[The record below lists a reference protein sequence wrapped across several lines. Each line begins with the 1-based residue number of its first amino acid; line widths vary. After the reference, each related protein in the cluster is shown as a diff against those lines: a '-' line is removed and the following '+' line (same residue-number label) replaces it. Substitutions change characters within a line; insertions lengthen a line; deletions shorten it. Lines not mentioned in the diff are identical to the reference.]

1 MQEAGEVAVGARGL
15 RDEPVELLEEAGDD
29 GREDGAAL
37 LLVVARLLVSGRE
50 ESREL
55 GEQVATVGLHLV

>member
-1 MQEAGEVAVGARGL
+1 MQEASEVAIGAGGL

-29 GREDGAAL
+29 RGKDGTAL

-50 ESREL
+50 ESCEL
-55 GEQVATVGLHLV
+55 GK